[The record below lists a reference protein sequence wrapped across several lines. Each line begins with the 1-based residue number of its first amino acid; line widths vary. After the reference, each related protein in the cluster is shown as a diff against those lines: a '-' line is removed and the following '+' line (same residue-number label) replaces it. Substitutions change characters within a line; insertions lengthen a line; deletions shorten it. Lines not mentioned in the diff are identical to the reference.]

1 MILFFSLSLFS
12 FDPFP
17 FSVGC
22 SGGKRKRDLGFEEGF
37 VMQLKGEDFNFEED
51 FLAYLEIY
59 LGESCVS
66 YGI

>member
-22 SGGKRKRDLGFEEGF
+22 SGGKRKGFEEGF

-51 FLAYLEIY
+51 FLAYLGIY